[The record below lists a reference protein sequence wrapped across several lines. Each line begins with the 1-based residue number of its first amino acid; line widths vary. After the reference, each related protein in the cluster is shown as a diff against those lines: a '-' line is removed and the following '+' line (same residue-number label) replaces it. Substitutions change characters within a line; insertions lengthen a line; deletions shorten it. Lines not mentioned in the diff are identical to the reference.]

1 MPVSKGVSV
10 EQIKSWLSTLDPLKD
25 WDFNNLDKLEEQIV
39 DTVKECGYL
48 NLPKLLDLTTVG
60 K

>member
-1 MPVSKGVSV
+1 M